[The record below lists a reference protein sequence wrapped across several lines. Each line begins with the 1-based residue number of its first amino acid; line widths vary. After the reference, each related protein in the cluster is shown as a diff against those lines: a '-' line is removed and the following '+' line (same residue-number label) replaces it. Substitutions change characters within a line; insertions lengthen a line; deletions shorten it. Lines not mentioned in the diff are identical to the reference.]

1 MEMLRWDGSVC
12 PVAGTQ
18 PIASGKPLPQAVL
31 APVSLTT
38 YHPLL
43 PEEVTN

>member
-1 MEMLRWDGSVC
+1 MGLFVLWQ
-12 PVAGTQ
+12 AQ
-18 PIASGKPLPQAVL
+18 PIASGKPLQQAVL
-31 APVSLTT
+31 ASVPLTT